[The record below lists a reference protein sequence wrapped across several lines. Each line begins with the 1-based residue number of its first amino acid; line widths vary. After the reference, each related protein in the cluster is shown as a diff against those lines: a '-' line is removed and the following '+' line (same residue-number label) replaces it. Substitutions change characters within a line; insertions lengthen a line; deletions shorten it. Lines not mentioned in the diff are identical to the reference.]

1 MDKQGYKNQMTDLIS
16 ENSELSGEVHRLQD
30 ENTKLR
36 IALCNLRDKYLDIG
50 GDVNQLELFDKDNP
64 NQLKIYDD
72 QSN

>member
-36 IALCNLRDKYLDIG
+36 IALCNL
-50 GDVNQLELFDKDNP
+50 
-64 NQLKIYDD
+64 KII
-72 QSN
+72 QIN